1 MVAGLVFFLHSK
13 IMKHL
18 IKVRYPAERTFS
30 LVWELDS
37 MVSTTSHSAL
47 LERVFAAFN
56 YGSGQECDVFLG
68 GKVRSLSVNDF
79 VAIDNR
85 WYKCESMGW
94 SPTSEAEVNRIEGMV
109 FDHPD
114 FVHGAWFALNDVMR
128 LENKSLT
135 SAI

>member
-13 IMKHL
+13 IMKHRYY
-18 IKVRYPAERTFS
+18 IKVRYPAECNFQ
-30 LVWELDS
+30 LVWELDT
-37 MVSTTSHSAL
+37 MTHSAL

-56 YGSGQECDVFLG
+56 HGSGYECDLFLG
-68 GKVRSLSVNDF
+68 EKIRSLSVNDF
-79 VAIDNR
+79 VAIGDC

-94 SPTSEAEVNRIEGMV
+94 SPASEAEVNRIEGMV
-109 FDHPD
+109 IDHPD
-114 FVHGAWFALNDVMR
+114 FRHGAWFALGEVMR

>member
-13 IMKHL
+13 IMKHRYY

-30 LVWELDS
+30 LVWELDEL
-37 MVSTTSHSAL
+37 SHTAL
-47 LERVFAAFN
+47 LDKVFAAFN
-56 YGSGQECDVFLG
+56 HGSGEECDFFIG
-68 GKVRSLSVNDF
+68 NKIRSLSVNDF
-79 VAIDNR
+79 VAIGGC

-94 SPTSEAEVNRIEGMV
+94 SPTSEAEINRIEGMV

-114 FVHGAWFALNDVMR
+114 FIHGAWFALNDVMR

>member
-1 MVAGLVFFLHSK
+1 MVAGLVFFLHYK
-13 IMKHL
+13 IMKHRYY

-30 LVWELDS
+30 LVWELDKL
-37 MVSTTSHSAL
+37 SHTAL

-56 YGSGQECDVFLG
+56 NGSGQECALFICG
-68 GKVRSLSVNDF
+68 RVRSLSVNDF
-79 VAIDNR
+79 VAIGDC

-114 FVHGAWFALNDVMR
+114 FIHGAWFALNDVMR